1 MFKVVFKIRAS
12 DKKKLTCNSFVF
24 LFIVSSN
31 FQIALL
37 DVTKLFTKR
46 KSNKY
51 LNEEC

>member
-12 DKKKLTCNSFVF
+12 DKKLTCNSFVF

-51 LNEEC
+51 LNEAC

>member
-31 FQIALL
+31 FQMPYWMLQ
-37 DVTKLFTKR
+37 
-46 KSNKY
+46 NY
-51 LNEEC
+51 LQRENLTNI